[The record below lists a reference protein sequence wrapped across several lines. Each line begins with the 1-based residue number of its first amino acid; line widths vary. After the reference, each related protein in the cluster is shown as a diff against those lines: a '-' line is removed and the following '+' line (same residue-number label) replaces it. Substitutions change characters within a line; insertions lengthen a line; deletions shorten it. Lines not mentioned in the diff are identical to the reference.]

1 MMATAQNKT
10 LTSLSGN
17 TWRILSVLLD
27 YPDQQILNDLDR
39 ITAAARQIP
48 EPAFRRAVSDFLTYL
63 TKHDLLHLQENYT
76 AAFDLR
82 PATTLNL
89 TYHAFGDNEKRA
101 AALSTLQHL
110 YDQAGWERTNT
121 ELPDYLP
128 LILEFLSIHPRPEPD
143 AAEQVRHCLAATRT
157 LIKNLEKDAPAYAM
171 LLAPLARLAAA
182 GKGPDQQNTRI
193 TPFSCAQGDLS

>member
-1 MMATAQNKT
+1 MMATIQNKARV
-10 LTSLSGN
+10 SLSGT

-27 YPDQQILNDLDR
+27 YPDKRLLDDLDQ

-48 EPAFRRAVSDFLTYL
+48 EPEFRRVVSDFLAYL
-63 TKHDLLHLQENYT
+63 ARHDLLDLQENYT

-82 PATTLNL
+82 PTTTLNL

-110 YDQAGWERTNT
+110 YNQAGWERTNT

-128 LILEFLSIHPRPEPD
+128 LMLEFLSIHPRLEPD
-143 AAEQVRHCLAATRT
+143 AALNIWQCLGATRT
-157 LIKNLEKDAPAYAM
+157 LMKDLEKTAPAYA
-171 LLAPLARLAAA
+171 LLLTPLARLAAA
-182 GKGPDQQNTRI
+182 TTGPDQQITRMT
-193 TPFSCAQGDLS
+193 TPSCTQGGPS